1 MTSNQPQE
9 NLPSLSDIISP
20 SKEIE
25 PNNIPTT
32 EINLKQEQENN
43 NIPEEEIN
51 TPSQIYTK
59 TITTSKAVE
68 QQQQPQVVKITR
80 KIITSTQP
88 PTDTYVSRKIIT
100 TTTRGAEPNKTQ
112 NTRYNNTDSTYIP
125 KVTQVKTTTGTSYT
139 RPNVKSTMTVSNN
152 RYANQNNTNINP
164 NQNQNQAYKN
174 YNQKNQPS
182 RIQGSQSYSGNRNL
196 PKRPEVSSS
205 HYQPRA
211 KSPAP
216 GTIKRKTIVRGSPIE
231 NIQITHIIYSSR
243 PLEFHII
250 EELNTENL
258 SKDPIQI
265 SENDRNNLQKSGK
278 VEVSCSCDNVE
289 LKKPAPVNLDGK
301 LTHYQ
306 HALGIGMTDAKL
318 DKINPKFYSSEIK
331 ILEPILF
338 NKGEPTV
345 EYLEFRSQG
354 KKYNT
359 TRTVKKV
366 ETKPVINYSSN
377 RGTNNYT
384 PSRTYNNT
392 TQLKNPSAN
401 NNRGVGSTVKVS
413 TSSNYKGN
421 AGTGSGG
428 GIIKETTTK
437 VQMGSRS
444 QFNSQNKPITT
455 TTTERKVYN
464 QNNLFKK

>member
-25 PNNIPTT
+25 PNKIPTT
-32 EINLKQEQENN
+32 EINLKEEQENN
-43 NIPEEEIN
+43 NIPAEEIN
-51 TPSQIYTK
+51 TPTQIITK
-59 TITTSKAVE
+59 TTTSSTVVE
-68 QQQQPQVVKITR
+68 QPPVVKITR

-100 TTTRGAEPNKTQ
+100 TTTRGGDPDKTQ
-112 NTRYNNTDSTYIP
+112 NTRYNNTGSTYIP
-125 KVTQVKTTTGTSYT
+125 KVTQVKTITGTSYT

-152 RYANQNNTNINP
+152 RYVNPNNTNINH
-164 NQNQNQAYKN
+164 NQNQNQNQTYKN

-182 RIQGSQSYSGNRNL
+182 RIQGSQSYSGNLNQPR
-196 PKRPEVSSS
+196 RPEVSSS
-205 HYQPRA
+205 HYKPRA

-243 PLEFHII
+243 PLEFHIL
-250 EELNTENL
+250 EKLNTENL
-258 SKDPIQI
+258 DKDLIQI
-265 SENDRNNLQKSGK
+265 SEKDRNNLQKSGK
-278 VEVSCSCDNVE
+278 VEVSCSCDKIT

-306 HALGIGMTDAKL
+306 HAQGIGMTDAKL
-318 DKINPKFYSSEIK
+318 DKINPKFYTTEIR
-331 ILEPILF
+331 ILEPIVF
-338 NKGEPTV
+338 NKGEPNV

-392 TQLKNPSAN
+392 TQLKNASVN
-401 NNRGVGSTVKVS
+401 NNRGLGSTVKVS

>member
-20 SKEIE
+20 HKEIE
-25 PNNIPTT
+25 PNKIPIT
-32 EINLKQEQENN
+32 EINLKEEQENN
-43 NIPEEEIN
+43 NIPAEEIN
-51 TPSQIYTK
+51 TPTQIITK
-59 TITTSKAVE
+59 TTTSSKVVE
-68 QQQQPQVVKITR
+68 QPPVVKITR

-100 TTTRGAEPNKTQ
+100 TSTRGGDPNKTQ
-112 NTRYNNTDSTYIP
+112 NTRYNNTGSTYVP

-152 RYANQNNTNINP
+152 RYVNPNNTNINH
-164 NQNQNQAYKN
+164 NQNQNQNQTYKN

-182 RIQGSQSYSGNRNL
+182 RIQGSQSYSGNRNQ
-196 PKRPEVSSS
+196 PRRPEVSSS

-243 PLEFHII
+243 PLEFHIL
-250 EELNTENL
+250 EKLNTENL
-258 SKDPIQI
+258 DKDLIQI
-265 SENDRNNLQKSGK
+265 SEKDRNNLQKSGK
-278 VEVSCSCDNVE
+278 VEVSCSCDKIT

-306 HALGIGMTDAKL
+306 HAQGIGMTDAKL
-318 DKINPKFYSSEIK
+318 DKINPKFYTTEIR
-331 ILEPILF
+331 ILEPIVF
-338 NKGEPTV
+338 NKGEPNV

-366 ETKPVINYSSN
+366 EIKPVINYSSN

-392 TQLKNPSAN
+392 TQLKNASVN
-401 NNRGVGSTVKVS
+401 NNRGLGSTMKVS

-421 AGTGSGG
+421 VGTGSGG

>member
-25 PNNIPTT
+25 PNKIPTT
-32 EINLKQEQENN
+32 EINLKEEQENN
-43 NIPEEEIN
+43 NIPAEEIN
-51 TPSQIYTK
+51 TPTQIITK
-59 TITTSKAVE
+59 TTTSSKVVE
-68 QQQQPQVVKITR
+68 PPPVVKITR

-100 TTTRGAEPNKTQ
+100 TTTMGGEPNKTQ
-112 NTRYNNTDSTYIP
+112 NTRYNNTGSTYVP

-152 RYANQNNTNINP
+152 RYVNPNNTNINH
-164 NQNQNQAYKN
+164 NQNQNQNQTYKN
-174 YNQKNQPS
+174 YNQKNQPP
-182 RIQGSQSYSGNRNL
+182 RIQGSQSYSGNRNQ
-196 PKRPEVSSS
+196 PRRPEVSSS

-243 PLEFHII
+243 PLEFHIL
-250 EELNTENL
+250 EKLNTENL
-258 SKDPIQI
+258 DKDLIQI
-265 SENDRNNLQKSGK
+265 SEKDRNNLQKSGK
-278 VEVSCSCDNVE
+278 VEVSCSCDKIT

-306 HALGIGMTDAKL
+306 HAQGIGMTDAKL
-318 DKINPKFYSSEIK
+318 DKINPKFYTTEIR
-331 ILEPILF
+331 ILEPIVF
-338 NKGEPTV
+338 NKGEPNV

-392 TQLKNPSAN
+392 TQLKNASVN

>member
-25 PNNIPTT
+25 PNKIPTT
-32 EINLKQEQENN
+32 EINLKEEQENN
-43 NIPEEEIN
+43 NIPAEEIN
-51 TPSQIYTK
+51 TPTQIITK
-59 TITTSKAVE
+59 TTTSSKVVE
-68 QQQQPQVVKITR
+68 QPPVVKITR

-100 TTTRGAEPNKTQ
+100 TTTRGGEPNKTQ
-112 NTRYNNTDSTYIP
+112 NTRYNNTGSTYVP

-139 RPNVKSTMTVSNN
+139 RPNVKSTMTTSNN
-152 RYANQNNTNINP
+152 RYVNPNNTNINH
-164 NQNQNQAYKN
+164 NQNQNQNQTYKN

-182 RIQGSQSYSGNRNL
+182 RIQGSQSYSGNRNQ
-196 PKRPEVSSS
+196 PRRPEVSSS

-243 PLEFHII
+243 PLEFHIL
-250 EELNTENL
+250 EKLNTENL
-258 SKDPIQI
+258 DKDLIQI
-265 SENDRNNLQKSGK
+265 SEKDRNNLQKSGK
-278 VEVSCSCDNVE
+278 VEVSCSCDKIT

-306 HALGIGMTDAKL
+306 HAQGIGMTDAKL
-318 DKINPKFYSSEIK
+318 DKINPKFYTTEIR

-338 NKGEPTV
+338 NKGEPSV

-366 ETKPVINYSSN
+366 EIKPVINYSSN

-392 TQLKNPSAN
+392 TQLKNASVN
-401 NNRGVGSTVKVS
+401 NNRGLGSTVKVS

-428 GIIKETTTK
+428 GIVKETTTK

>member
-20 SKEIE
+20 HKEIE
-25 PNNIPTT
+25 PNKIPIT
-32 EINLKQEQENN
+32 EINLKEEQENN
-43 NIPEEEIN
+43 NIPAEEIN
-51 TPSQIYTK
+51 TPTQIITK
-59 TITTSKAVE
+59 TTTSSKVVE
-68 QQQQPQVVKITR
+68 QPPVVKITR

-100 TTTRGAEPNKTQ
+100 TTTRGDDPNKTQ
-112 NTRYNNTDSTYIP
+112 NTRYNNTGSTYIP

-152 RYANQNNTNINP
+152 RYVNPNNTNINH
-164 NQNQNQAYKN
+164 NQNQNQNQTYKN

-182 RIQGSQSYSGNRNL
+182 RIQGSQSYSGNRNQ
-196 PKRPEVSSS
+196 PRRPEVSSS

-243 PLEFHII
+243 PLEFHIL
-250 EELNTENL
+250 EKLNTENL
-258 SKDPIQI
+258 DKDLIQI
-265 SENDRNNLQKSGK
+265 SEKDRNNLQKSGK
-278 VEVSCSCDNVE
+278 VEVSCSCDKIT

-306 HALGIGMTDAKL
+306 HAQGIGMTDAKL
-318 DKINPKFYSSEIK
+318 DKINPKFYTTEIR

-338 NKGEPTV
+338 NKV
-345 EYLEFRSQG
+345 EFRSQG
-354 KKYNT
+354 KKDNT

-392 TQLKNPSAN
+392 TQLKNASVN

>member
-25 PNNIPTT
+25 PNKIPTT
-32 EINLKQEQENN
+32 EINLKEEQENN
-43 NIPEEEIN
+43 NIPAEEIN
-51 TPSQIYTK
+51 TPTQIITK
-59 TITTSKAVE
+59 TTTSSKVVE
-68 QQQQPQVVKITR
+68 QPPVVKITR

-100 TTTRGAEPNKTQ
+100 TTTRGGDPNKTQ
-112 NTRYNNTDSTYIP
+112 NTRYNNTGSTYVP

-152 RYANQNNTNINP
+152 RYVNPNNTNINH
-164 NQNQNQAYKN
+164 NQNQNQNQTYKN

-182 RIQGSQSYSGNRNL
+182 RIQGSQSYSGNRNQ
-196 PKRPEVSSS
+196 PRRPEVSSS

-243 PLEFHII
+243 PLEFHIL
-250 EELNTENL
+250 EKLNTENL
-258 SKDPIQI
+258 DKDLIQI
-265 SENDRNNLQKSGK
+265 SEKDRNNLQKSGK
-278 VEVSCSCDNVE
+278 VEVSCSCDKIT

-306 HALGIGMTDAKL
+306 HAQGIGMTDAKL
-318 DKINPKFYSSEIK
+318 DKINPKFYTTEIR
-331 ILEPILF
+331 ILEPIVF
-338 NKGEPTV
+338 NKGEPYV
-345 EYLEFRSQG
+345 EYLEVRSQG

-392 TQLKNPSAN
+392 TQLKNASVN
-401 NNRGVGSTVKVS
+401 NNRGLGSTVKVS

-428 GIIKETTTK
+428 IIKETTTK

-444 QFNSQNKPITT
+444 QYNSQNKPITT

>member
-25 PNNIPTT
+25 PNKIPTT
-32 EINLKQEQENN
+32 EINLKEEQENN
-43 NIPEEEIN
+43 NIPAEEIN
-51 TPSQIYTK
+51 TPTQIITK
-59 TITTSKAVE
+59 TTTSSKVVE
-68 QQQQPQVVKITR
+68 QPPVVKITR

-100 TTTRGAEPNKTQ
+100 TTTRGGDPDKTQ
-112 NTRYNNTDSTYIP
+112 NTRYNNTGSTYIP

-152 RYANQNNTNINP
+152 RYVNPNNTNINH
-164 NQNQNQAYKN
+164 NQNQNQNQTYKN

-182 RIQGSQSYSGNRNL
+182 RIQGSQSYSGNLNQPR
-196 PKRPEVSSS
+196 RPEVSSS
-205 HYQPRA
+205 HYKPRA

-243 PLEFHII
+243 PLEFHIL
-250 EELNTENL
+250 EKLNTENL
-258 SKDPIQI
+258 DKDLIQI
-265 SENDRNNLQKSGK
+265 SEKDRNNLQKSGK
-278 VEVSCSCDNVE
+278 VEVSCSCDKIT

-306 HALGIGMTDAKL
+306 HAQGIGMTDAKL
-318 DKINPKFYSSEIK
+318 DKINPKFYTTEIR
-331 ILEPILF
+331 ILEPIVF
-338 NKGEPTV
+338 NKGEPNV

-392 TQLKNPSAN
+392 TQLKNASVN
-401 NNRGVGSTVKVS
+401 NNRGLGSTVKVS

>member
-20 SKEIE
+20 HKEIE
-25 PNNIPTT
+25 PNKIPIT
-32 EINLKQEQENN
+32 EINLKEEQENN
-43 NIPEEEIN
+43 NIPAEEIN
-51 TPSQIYTK
+51 TPTQIITK
-59 TITTSKAVE
+59 TTTSSKVVE
-68 QQQQPQVVKITR
+68 QPPVVKITR

-100 TTTRGAEPNKTQ
+100 TTTRGGDPNKTQ
-112 NTRYNNTDSTYIP
+112 NTRYNNTGSTYVP

-152 RYANQNNTNINP
+152 RYVNPNNTNINH
-164 NQNQNQAYKN
+164 NQNQNQNQTYKN

-182 RIQGSQSYSGNRNL
+182 RIQGSQSYSGNQNQPR
-196 PKRPEVSSS
+196 RPEVSSS

-243 PLEFHII
+243 PLEFHIL
-250 EELNTENL
+250 EKLNTENL
-258 SKDPIQI
+258 DKDLIQI
-265 SENDRNNLQKSGK
+265 SEKDRNNLQKSGK
-278 VEVSCSCDNVE
+278 VEVSCSCDKIT

-306 HALGIGMTDAKL
+306 HAQGIGMTDAKL
-318 DKINPKFYSSEIK
+318 DKINPKFYTTEIR
-331 ILEPILF
+331 ILEPIVF
-338 NKGEPTV
+338 NKGEPNV

-392 TQLKNPSAN
+392 TQLKNASVN
-401 NNRGVGSTVKVS
+401 NNRGLGSTVKVS

>member
-25 PNNIPTT
+25 PNKIPTT
-32 EINLKQEQENN
+32 EINLKEEQENN
-43 NIPEEEIN
+43 NIPAEEIN
-51 TPSQIYTK
+51 TPTQIITK
-59 TITTSKAVE
+59 TTTSSKVVE
-68 QQQQPQVVKITR
+68 QPPVVKITR

-100 TTTRGAEPNKTQ
+100 TTTRGGDPNKTQ
-112 NTRYNNTDSTYIP
+112 NTRYNNTGSTYIP
-125 KVTQVKTTTGTSYT
+125 KVTQVKTTTGISYT

-152 RYANQNNTNINP
+152 RYVNPNNTNINH
-164 NQNQNQAYKN
+164 NQNQNQNQTYKN

-182 RIQGSQSYSGNRNL
+182 RIQGSQSYSGNRNQ
-196 PKRPEVSSS
+196 PRRPEVSSS

-243 PLEFHII
+243 PLEFHIL
-250 EELNTENL
+250 EKLNTENL
-258 SKDPIQI
+258 DKDLIQI
-265 SENDRNNLQKSGK
+265 SEKDRNNLQKSGK
-278 VEVSCSCDNVE
+278 VEVSCSCDKIT

-306 HALGIGMTDAKL
+306 HAQGIGMTDAKL
-318 DKINPKFYSSEIK
+318 DKINPKFYTTEIR
-331 ILEPILF
+331 ILEPIVF
-338 NKGEPTV
+338 NKGEPNV

-392 TQLKNPSAN
+392 TQLKNASVN
-401 NNRGVGSTVKVS
+401 NNRGLGSTVKVS

>member
-25 PNNIPTT
+25 PNKIPTT
-32 EINLKQEQENN
+32 EINLKEEQENN
-43 NIPEEEIN
+43 NIPAEEIN
-51 TPSQIYTK
+51 TPTQIITK
-59 TITTSKAVE
+59 TTTSSTVVE
-68 QQQQPQVVKITR
+68 QPPVVKITR

-100 TTTRGAEPNKTQ
+100 TTTRGGDPDKTQ
-112 NTRYNNTDSTYIP
+112 NTRYNNTGSTYIP

-152 RYANQNNTNINP
+152 RYVNPNNTNINH
-164 NQNQNQAYKN
+164 NQNQNQNQTYKN

-182 RIQGSQSYSGNRNL
+182 RIQGSQSYSGNLNQPR
-196 PKRPEVSSS
+196 RPEVSSS
-205 HYQPRA
+205 HYKPRA

-243 PLEFHII
+243 PLEFHIL
-250 EELNTENL
+250 EKLNTENL
-258 SKDPIQI
+258 DKDLIQI
-265 SENDRNNLQKSGK
+265 SEKDRNNLQKSGK
-278 VEVSCSCDNVE
+278 VEVSCSCDKIT

-306 HALGIGMTDAKL
+306 HAQGIGMTDAKL
-318 DKINPKFYSSEIK
+318 DKINPKFYTTEIR
-331 ILEPILF
+331 ILEPIVF
-338 NKGEPTV
+338 NKGEPNV

-392 TQLKNPSAN
+392 TQLKNASVN
-401 NNRGVGSTVKVS
+401 NNRGLGSTVKVS